1 MIRKHSMTIRGH
13 RTSVSVEDAFWQVLK
28 EIAERKAMP
37 LAALV
42 AEIDGLRKPDDNL
55 SSAIRI
61 HVLKWAL
68 DARGVAERHHR

>member
-42 AEIDGLRKPDDNL
+42 AEIDGLRKPHDNL

-61 HVLKWAL
+61 YVLKWAL